1 MQSFAYGN
9 VSDHFYLMVST
20 LKYKKETEIDL
31 AKSMD
36 GALQS
41 LEAQGAQN
49 MIVKQEDFETKE
61 GIKGLKAYGTF
72 QKIDGDKQSS
82 VKIYYEALLF
92 SQEGGLQQ
100 ILLFHEEGDT
110 YANNISERVL
120 SSVELK
126 QASK

>member
-1 MQSFAYGN
+1 MI
-9 VSDHFYLMVST
+9 ST

-31 AKSMD
+31 KKSMD

-41 LEAQGAQN
+41 LEVQGAQN

-72 QKIDGDKQSS
+72 SKIDGDKQSS

-100 ILLFHEEGDT
+100 ILLFHEEGDP